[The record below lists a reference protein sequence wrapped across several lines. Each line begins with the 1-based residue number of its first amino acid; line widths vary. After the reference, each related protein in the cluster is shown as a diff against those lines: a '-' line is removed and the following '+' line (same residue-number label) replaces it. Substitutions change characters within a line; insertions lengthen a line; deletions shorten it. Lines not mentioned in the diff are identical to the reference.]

1 MCLLIQDK
9 IAMYGFSPGPFFF
22 LFVPG
27 LHQVSSA
34 LLWWTYNVEAMGT
47 KPKNKRKKNTLD
59 QSALA
64 KLALVQRQLALKIRN
79 KAVPLCKL
87 FL

>member
-1 MCLLIQDK
+1 ME
-9 IAMYGFSPGPFFF
+9 
-22 LFVPG
+22 
-27 LHQVSSA
+27 
-34 LLWWTYNVEAMGT
+34 TMGT
-47 KPKNKRKKNTLD
+47 KTKNKRKKKTLD

>member
-9 IAMYGFSPGPFFF
+9 IALYGFSPGLFFCA
-22 LFVPG
+22 G
-27 LHQVSSA
+27 VSSSVI
-34 LLWWTYNVEAMGT
+34 LFIVVDVQWKQWE
-47 KPKNKRKKNTLD
+47 RKLRIRGKKKTLD

>member
-1 MCLLIQDK
+1 MCLLITRQNCLVWLF
-9 IAMYGFSPGPFFF
+9 AWTFF
-22 LFVPG
+22 LCRGFIKCHPLYCG
-27 LHQVSSA
+27 GRA
-34 LLWWTYNVEAMGT
+34 METMGT
-47 KPKNKRKKNTLD
+47 KTKNKRKKKTLD

-64 KLALVQRQLALKIRN
+64 KLALVQRQLALEIRN